1 MAKKDKKKHKKDT
14 GAGATDAVG
23 AVRTAVE
30 RTFQATAESAQ
41 STRGRAQ
48 ELVDEVA
55 GAAGRVRGMIEDLNL
70 LEDLKGLRSEVE
82 TLAKRVADLEVGRG
96 RGTAPSRKPA
106 TPRKSSASRK
116 STTARKATAARKTTA
131 ARKATATRKS
141 TAARKTTATRKSTAA
156 RKPASS
162 RSASTGVKSRSA
174 PSSRSS
180 GSRAKG
186 AATKKSS

>member
-1 MAKKDKKKHKKDT
+1 MAKKDKKKHTKDR
-14 GAGATDAVG
+14 GAAGPTDALG

-41 STRGRAQ
+41 STRGRAHD
-48 ELVDEVA
+48 LVDEVA

-70 LEDLKGLRSEVE
+70 LEDLKGLRTEVE
-82 TLAKRVADLEVGRG
+82 ALSKRVADLEVGRG
-96 RGTAPSRKPA
+96 GGTASSRKPA
-106 TPRKSSASRK
+106 TPRKSAASRK
-116 STTARKATAARKTTA
+116 STTARKATAARKSTA
-131 ARKATATRKS
+131 ARKA
-141 TAARKTTATRKSTAA
+141 TAA

-162 RSASTGVKSRSA
+162 RSASTGVETRSA

-186 AATKKSS
+186 ASTRKSS

>member
-1 MAKKDKKKHKKDT
+1 MAKKDKKKHKKDR
-14 GAGATDAVG
+14 GAGRTDAVG

-82 TLAKRVADLEVGRG
+82 TLSKRVADLEVGRG
-96 RGTAPSRKPA
+96 RGTAASRKPA

-116 STTARKATAARKTTA
+116 STTARKATATRKTTA
-131 ARKATATRKS
+131 ARKS
-141 TAARKTTATRKSTAA
+141 TAAP
-156 RKPASS
+156 KPASS
-162 RSASTGVKSRSA
+162 RSASSGVKSRSA

-186 AATKKSS
+186 AATRKSS